1 MNDKNK
7 LQEFENAL
15 QDDINTPLALA
26 KVYEFM
32 SEINKQEKFSKN
44 DIKTIKIFMQKT
56 NEILGLIKDEEE
68 ISIEVI
74 ELAEQRTKAREEKN
88 WEKADEIRDEIKK
101 LGYEIKDDNN
111 AKLGF
116 ILKEI

>member
-1 MNDKNK
+1 MK
-7 LQEFENAL
+7 LAI

-32 SEINKQEKFSKN
+32 TEINKQEKENKISKN
-44 DIKTIKIFMQKT
+44 DIKLIKTFMIKT